1 MVSQHIRREGGEAIA
16 HSCHVADPAMV
27 RPAGRTQAQRSLRR
41 GHPGERHKEASSRDA
56 ALRVTS
62 RSWSPHQRAPHAAV
76 AFEGWRLQA
85 VDASA
90 LGAGPQDLVLGAEA
104 DARHLGADVSNPY
117 GPSVALVKECPVT
130 SVCYT
135 SLQGSTS
142 PRSCLA
148 RMHSERGTP
157 GRRLLSI
164 CRLKITCW
172 GGICDRGWLMKGV
185 SDVLGWDVAVGACL
199 LCANGAHG
207 PGVQL
212 SPGAPLAAAV
222 HHLSCWIMRD
232 ATVM

>member
-172 GGICDRGWLMKGV
+172 GGICDRGWLMKG
-185 SDVLGWDVAVGACL
+185 SERRSWVGCGCGGLPALRQWGPRPWRAAQPRRPARRRCTSSEL
-199 LCANGAHG
+199 LDHA
-207 PGVQL
+207 
-212 SPGAPLAAAV
+212 
-222 HHLSCWIMRD
+222 
-232 ATVM
+232 